1 MGFSMKNIRLLL
13 LLFCIT
19 SSVVFADTAKKIS
32 ATKFLQ
38 IDKSKEFLASTAKVQ
53 EFKISTTEMTN
64 SLNGVYN
71 VEISNFPIS
80 LQELGTVVLERG
92 SAVMDD
98 FTTIIHETK
107 NGNVKIAVP
116 QMDVYKGYIVG
127 KEDSKVF
134 INVTDGMMVGFI
146 ENDGIRHIIS
156 PNIEAETNRLTFKTH
171 YITPEKDFR
180 LLGEETSYKC
190 QPLDLL
196 SEQEVAD
203 IIERRQNKKHEEL
216 MADYSKLLEVDMAIE
231 TDGRLYTRFNGN
243 IVNLTRYVNTIW
255 SMVNYIYQE
264 QLNIRFKI
272 VHLNILDPDTDPYQN
287 ETNIGTL
294 LQRFINQWNGT
305 KTNVK
310 RDVAHLMTFFTNTSG
325 GTVAGGI
332 ARLQGLCN
340 MQGGYAVSGVT
351 VTTAFATTYPTRA
364 YTWDVMVVAHETGH
378 SLGSSHTHN
387 CENNITGYIP
397 PLDTCV
403 VDVPINQD
411 PLGTGDACYQNLSLV
426 KRPADPEIMSY
437 CHLRYESSMKLIF
450 TPRVANRIRDFVV
463 GKVGTTAS
471 RCVSEPTKIVELT
484 YPLGF
489 RNDQNLPQV
498 LSGTPNIK
506 WSYSADVTAVK
517 LEYST
522 NSGSSWELIENNIP
536 AVSGRN
542 TGYAWSIPAGI
553 TTNNGLIRISDVNDA
568 SIADTS
574 MATFAIQQQEL
585 KLSFPRFGEEL
596 GQGDIAR
603 IEWTKK
609 NVANCKV
616 EFFNGTSWQTIV
628 ASTTN
633 TTFDWPVPAIAID
646 NGRIRVS
653 DAGNADLTATA
664 DELKLGVPTLTVVK
678 PIMQDTI
685 CIGFRNDINWQSRF
699 VGRVR
704 IRYSDDGGN
713 FKNTA
718 GGANLTAS
726 LGTLNWSV
734 PSGVQPS
741 STGRIEFTNQTTG
754 ANLGNVLATMNNVVF
769 ANCVPVSVQDFSGS
783 ESVFSLD
790 EIIPNPAK
798 EKAIMNLSIFNEI
811 PTAQLD
817 VTITS
822 IKGETLAKVFVPKPM
837 VGINTITLPIE
848 NLATGTYYVVARY
861 GSFSTFKQLT
871 VIK

>member
-1 MGFSMKNIRLLL
+1 MKNIRLLL
-13 LLFCIT
+13 LLFCI
-19 SSVVFADTAKKIS
+19 SASVAFADTAKKIS

-38 IDKSKEFLASTAKVQ
+38 MDKSKEFLASTARVQ
-53 EFKISTTEMTN
+53 EFKVSTNEMTS
-64 SLNGVYN
+64 SLKGVTN

-98 FTTIIHETK
+98 FTNIVHETK
-107 NGNVKIAVP
+107 NGNVKIPVP

-127 KEDSKVF
+127 KDDSKVF

-146 ENDGIRHIIS
+146 ENDGVRHIIS
-156 PNIEAETNRLTFKTH
+156 PNVEAETNRLTFKTH

-203 IIERRQNKKHEEL
+203 IIERRQNKNHEET
-216 MADYSKLLEVDMAIE
+216 MADYTKLLEVEMAIE
-231 TDGRLYTRFNGN
+231 TDGRLFTRFNGN
-243 IVNLTRYVNTIW
+243 TETLTRYVNTIW

-294 LQRFINQWNGT
+294 LQRFINEWNGT
-305 KTNVK
+305 KTNVR
-310 RDVAHLMTFFTNTSG
+310 RDVAHLMTFFTNSG
-325 GTVAGGI
+325 GGVVAGGI

-351 VTTAFATTYPTRA
+351 VTTQFANVYPTRA

-403 VDVPINQD
+403 VDLPVNQD
-411 PLGTGDACYQNLSLV
+411 PLGTGDACYQNLTLV
-426 KRPADPEIMSY
+426 RRPADPEIMSY

-450 TPRVANRIRDFVV
+450 TPRVAKRIRDHVM
-463 GKVGTTAS
+463 GKVGTTSS

-489 RNDQNLPQV
+489 RNDLNQPQV
-498 LSGTPNIK
+498 LAGTPKIK
-506 WSYSADVTAVK
+506 WAYSADISAVK
-517 LEYST
+517 LEYSI
-522 NSGSSWELIENNIP
+522 NNGSSWELIENNIP

-542 TGYAWSIPAGI
+542 TGYAWSIPKNI
-553 TTNNGLIRISDVNDA
+553 KTNNGLIRISDVNDP

-574 MATFAIQQQEL
+574 MATFAIEQQEL
-585 KLSFPRFGEEL
+585 TLNEPKFGQEL
-596 GQGDIAR
+596 GQGDVVTIS
-603 IEWTKK
+603 WTKD

-616 EFFNGTSWQTIV
+616 EFFNGTSWQTLEE
-628 ASTTN
+628 STPSLSIQWT
-633 TTFDWPVPAIAID
+633 VPAIAID
-646 NGRIRVS
+646 NARIRVS
-653 DAGNADLTATA
+653 DVSNSDLAVTA

-678 PIMQDTI
+678 PLMQDTI

-718 GGANLTAS
+718 GGANLLAS
-726 LGTLNWSV
+726 LGTLNWNV
-734 PSGVQPS
+734 PSGVVASPN
-741 STGRIEFTNQTTG
+741 GRIEFTNQTAG
-754 ANLGNVLATMNNVVF
+754 SNLGTVLATMNNVVF
-769 ANCVPVSVQDFSGS
+769 TNCVPVSVADFSGS
-783 ESVFSLD
+783 ESVFSFD

-811 PTAQLD
+811 PSAQLD

-837 VGINTITLPIE
+837 MGMNTITLPIE

>member
-1 MGFSMKNIRLLL
+1 MKNIRLLL
-13 LLFCIT
+13 LLICIST
-19 SSVVFADTAKKIS
+19 SVVFADTAKKIS
-32 ATKFLQ
+32 ASKFLQ
-38 IDKSKEFLASTAKVQ
+38 MDKSKEFLASTARVQ
-53 EFKISTTEMTN
+53 EFKVSTTEMTS
-64 SLNGVYN
+64 SLQGVTN

-98 FTTIIHETK
+98 FTNIIHETK

-156 PNIEAETNRLTFKTH
+156 PNVEAETNRLTFKTH

-203 IIERRQNKKHEEL
+203 IIERRKNKKYEET
-216 MADYSKLLEVDMAIE
+216 MADFSKLLEVEMAIE

-243 IVNLTRYVNTIW
+243 TETITRYVNTIW

-272 VHLNILDPDTDPYQN
+272 IHLNILDPDTDPYQN

-305 KTNVK
+305 KTNVR
-310 RDVAHLMTFFTNTSG
+310 RDVAHLMTFFTNSG
-325 GTVAGGI
+325 GGVVAGGI

-351 VTTAFATTYPTRA
+351 VTTQFATTYPTRA

-411 PLGTGDACYQNLSLV
+411 ALGTGDACIKTPNAFR
-426 KRPADPEIMSY
+426 RPLDPEIMSY

-450 TPRVANRIRDFVV
+450 TPRVAKRIRDHVM
-463 GKVGTTAS
+463 GKVGTTPS

-484 YPLGF
+484 YPLGY
-489 RNDQNLPQV
+489 RNDQNQPQV
-498 LSGTPNIK
+498 LSGTPSIK
-506 WSYSADVTAVK
+506 WAYSADVTAVK

-542 TGYAWSIPAGI
+542 NGYAWSIPTGL
-553 TTNNGLIRISDVNDA
+553 TTNNGLIRISDVNDP

-585 KLSFPRFGEEL
+585 KLTKPVFGQEL
-596 GQGDIAR
+596 GQGDLVSITW
-603 IEWTKK
+603 EKE

-616 EFFNGTSWQTIV
+616 EFYNGTSWQTIV
-628 ASTTN
+628 ESTSN
-633 TTFDWPVPAIAID
+633 TTYPWNVPAIAIE

-653 DAGNADLTATA
+653 DATNSDLAVTA
-664 DELKLGVPTLTVVK
+664 DELKLGIPTLTVVK
-678 PIMQDTI
+678 PLTQDSI
-685 CIGFRNDINWQSRF
+685 CIGFRNDLNWQSRF
-699 VGRVR
+699 IDK
-704 IRYSDDGGN
+704 IRLRFSDDGGN
-713 FKNTA
+713 FKN
-718 GGANLTAS
+718 
-726 LGTLNWSV
+726 V
-734 PSGVQPS
+734 PSGLNVDATLGTFNWNVS
-741 STGRIEFTNQTTG
+741 NNVIETTNGRIEFTNQTSG
-754 ANLGNVLATMNNVVF
+754 ANSGTVLATITNVEF
-769 ANCVPVSVQDFSGS
+769 KKCIPTSVADFSGA

-811 PTAQLD
+811 PSAQLD

-837 VGINTITLPIE
+837 IGMNTITLPIE

>member
-13 LLFCIT
+13 LLFCMT

-53 EFKISTTEMTN
+53 EFKVSSVEMTA
-64 SLNGVYN
+64 SLKGVEN
-71 VEISNFPIS
+71 VEITNFPIS

-116 QMDVYKGYIVG
+116 QMDVYKGYILG
-127 KEDSKVF
+127 KDDSKVF

-146 ENDGIRHIIS
+146 ETDGLRHIIS
-156 PNIEAETNRLTFKTH
+156 PSLEAETNRLSFKTH

-180 LLGEETSYKC
+180 ILGEATSYKC

-203 IIERRQNKKHEEL
+203 IIERRQNKKHEET
-216 MADYSKLLEVDMAIE
+216 MADYTKLLEVEMAIE
-231 TDGRLYTRFNGN
+231 VDGRLYTRFNGN
-243 IVNLTRYVNTIW
+243 IETITRYVNTIW

-272 VHLNILDPDTDPYQN
+272 VHLNILDPDTDPYEN

-305 KTNVK
+305 KTNVR
-310 RDVAHLMTFFTNTSG
+310 RDVAHLMTFFTNSG
-325 GTVAGGI
+325 GGVVAGGI
-332 ARLQGLCN
+332 ARLSGLCN

-351 VTTAFATTYPTRA
+351 VTTQFASVYPTRD
-364 YTWDVMVVAHETGH
+364 YTWDVMVVSHETGH

-387 CENNITGYIP
+387 CDNNITGYIP
-397 PLDTCV
+397 PIDTCV

-426 KRPADPEIMSY
+426 RRPTDPEIMSY

-450 TPRVANRIRDFVV
+450 TPRVAKRIRDHVM
-463 GKVGTTAS
+463 GKVGTTAT

-489 RNDQNLPQV
+489 RNDLNQPQI
-498 LSGTPNIK
+498 LAGTPKIK
-506 WSYSADVTAVK
+506 WAYSADITAVK

-522 NSGSSWELIENNIP
+522 NSGSSWELIENNVP

-542 TGYAWSIPAGI
+542 TGYPWTIPAGI
-553 TTNNGLIRISDVNDA
+553 TTNNGLIRISDANDP

-585 KLSFPRFGEEL
+585 KLTEPKFGLEF
-596 GQGDIAR
+596 GQGDVVKIL
-603 IEWTKK
+603 WTKN

-616 EFFNGTSWQTIV
+616 EFFNGTSWQTLV
-628 ASTTN
+628 ESTSALS
-633 TTFDWPVPAIAID
+633 FDWTVPAIAID

-653 DAGNADLTATA
+653 DAGNADLSATA
-664 DELKLGVPTLTVVK
+664 DELKLGVPTFTVLKPLT
-678 PIMQDTI
+678 QDSI

-704 IRYSDDGGN
+704 IRFSDDGGN
-713 FKNTA
+713 FKNVPS
-718 GGANLTAS
+718 GLNILAS
-726 LGTLNWSV
+726 LGTFNWNVSNNIIA
-734 PSGVQPS
+734 
-741 STGRIEFTNQTTG
+741 TTNGRIEFTNQTTG
-754 ANLGNVLATMNNVVF
+754 ANSGTVLALMSNVEF
-769 ANCVPVSVQDFSGS
+769 KQCVPTSVEDFSGS
-783 ESVFSLD
+783 ESVFSFD

-837 VGINTITLPIE
+837 VGVNTITLPIE